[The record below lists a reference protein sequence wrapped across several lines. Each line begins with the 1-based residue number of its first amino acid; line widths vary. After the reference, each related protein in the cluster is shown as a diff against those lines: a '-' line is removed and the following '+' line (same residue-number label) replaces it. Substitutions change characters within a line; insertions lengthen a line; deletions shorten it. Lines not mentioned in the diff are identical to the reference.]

1 MLTLSEGW
9 DSSGRGLRCLL
20 LSESGIAFVVTCSKR
35 RVDGSLAYIPCPNC
49 CCTRLA
55 GSLGREPLRECGSTR

>member
-35 RVDGSLAYIPCPNC
+35 RVQGGSRICHDMPGAAVAHHAAV
-49 CCTRLA
+49 T
-55 GSLGREPLRECGSTR
+55 

>member
-35 RVDGSLAYIPCPNC
+35 SVQ
-49 CCTRLA
+49 
-55 GSLGREPLRECGSTR
+55 GRSRICHDVGAARSAREDAVT

>member
-35 RVDGSLAYIPCPNC
+35 RVEGCNSLAYIPCLNC
-49 CCTRLA
+49 CCTRLFLPA
-55 GSLGREPLRECGSTR
+55 AWDVSL